1 MSAELHPLP
10 VAALQMRGLEV
21 AFPQG
26 PAVLSGVDLQLDQG
40 RVLALV
46 GESGSGKS
54 LTALALMRLLP
65 QGARMT
71 ADQLQIAG
79 HDILAAS
86 AGQMAA
92 LRGNCMSII
101 FQDPWQALNPM
112 MLIGD
117 QIAEALYTHRDVNL
131 AQARQAVLAM
141 LDRVGLQG
149 HDRWQLYRHQLS
161 GGMRQWVL
169 IAMALICEP
178 ALLIADEPT
187 AALDAILERQILH
200 LIRSFCHDAGT
211 TAVLLISHD
220 LALMAQCADDI
231 AVMFAGQIVERGL
244 AAQVLDDPQHPY
256 TLALLQALDPT
267 VRPQTAANPSALI
280 AAATGCRFHLRCPAA
295 VARCTTQPPPMVAF
309 GPTHS
314 AACWRVPLEQ
324 ALA

>member
-1 MSAELHPLP
+1 MSAELPPLP

-101 FQDPWQALNPM
+101 FQDPSQALNPM
-112 MLIGD
+112 MPIGD
-117 QIAEALYTHRDVNL
+117 QIAEALHTHRDVNL
-131 AQARQAVLAM
+131 AQARQAALAM

-149 HDRWQLYRHQLS
+149 HDRWQLYPHQLS
-161 GGMRQWVL
+161 GGMRQRVL

-220 LALMAQCADDI
+220 LALIAQCADDI
-231 AVMFAGQIVERGL
+231 AVVFAGQIVERGL

-256 TLALLQALDPT
+256 TLTLLQALDPA

-280 AAATGCRFHLRCPAA
+280 EAATGCRFHQRCPAA
-295 VARCTTQPPPMVAF
+295 IARCTTQRPPMVAF

-324 ALA
+324 ALT